1 MLLFFFDTE
10 TTGLPEFR
18 LPSDAPEQPHLV
30 QIAGMLTDEVGN
42 MVDEWST
49 LVAPGVGA
57 VMHPKAFE
65 AHGISLER
73 AWDEGV
79 TLADAWDRF
88 VSMVEAANGVIGHN
102 VPFDIRIMRIAG
114 SRATGIKWDCP
125 LPHRC
130 TMKMATPI
138 MNLPPTERMRAAGFL
153 KPKAPNLTECMR
165 FFFDEDH
172 SQAHDAL
179 ADVRASKRVYFAIKE
194 RLVR

>member
-1 MLLFFFDTE
+1 MPFFFFDTE

-18 LPSDAPEQPHLV
+18 LPSDDPSQPHLV
-30 QIAGMLTDEVGN
+30 QIAGMLTDADGN
-42 MVDEWST
+42 MIDEWST
-49 LVAPGVGA
+49 LVQPGPGA
-57 VMHPKAFE
+57 TMHPKAFE

-73 AWDEGV
+73 AMDEGV
-79 TLADAWDRF
+79 PLAEAWDRF
-88 VSMVEAANGVIGHN
+88 IGLLDQASGVIGHN

-114 SRATGIKWDCP
+114 ARATGTKWECP

-138 MNLPPTERMRAAGFL
+138 MNLPPTERMRAAGFN

-165 FFFDEDH
+165 FFFDENH

-194 RLVR
+194 RLAR